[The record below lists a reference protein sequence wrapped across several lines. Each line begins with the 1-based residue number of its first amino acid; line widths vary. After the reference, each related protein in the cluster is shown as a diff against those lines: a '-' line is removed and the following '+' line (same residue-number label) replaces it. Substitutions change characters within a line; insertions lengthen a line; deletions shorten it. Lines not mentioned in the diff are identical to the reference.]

1 MANLVICGDHMDDFA
16 IYTDEELRE
25 LYNWLTTQHRLV
37 EDELAWRSRCEDLD
51 QDKWGASH
59 NG

>member
-1 MANLVICGDHMDDFA
+1 MGIPAERTAFATLGYSMDDMSQ
-16 IYTDEELRE
+16 YTDDELRE

-51 QDKWGASH
+51 QDK
-59 NG
+59 

>member
-1 MANLVICGDHMDDFA
+1 MANLGTCGDHMDDFA
-16 IYTDEELRE
+16 NYTDDELRE

-51 QDKWGASH
+51 QDR
-59 NG
+59 